1 MAGSSD
7 HGAPRIDVV
16 VALIR
21 DSNGRVLVSRRRP
34 GSHMAGFW
42 EFPGGKRGS
51 GEAARD
57 ALGREL
63 DEELGIRVLSAEP
76 FMSLDHEYPDRD
88 VALDV
93 WTVSA
98 FDGEPRPLEG
108 QQLDWVAPRGL
119 REIGLLPADLAIVDR
134 LVAQAD

>member
-1 MAGSSD
+1 
-7 HGAPRIDVV
+7 
-16 VALIR
+16 
-21 DSNGRVLVSRRRP
+21 
-34 GSHMAGFW
+34 
-42 EFPGGKRGS
+42 
-51 GEAARD
+51 
-57 ALGREL
+57 
-63 DEELGIRVLSAEP
+63 
-76 FMSLDHEYPDRD
+76 MSLDHEYPDRD

-98 FDGEPRPLEG
+98 FDVEPRPLEG

>member
-1 MAGSSD
+1 MAGSSER
-7 HGAPRIDVV
+7 GASRIDVV

-21 DSNGRVLVSRRRP
+21 DASGRVLVSRRQP

-42 EFPGGKRGS
+42 EFPGGKCAL
-51 GEAARD
+51 GEAPRD
-57 ALGREL
+57 ALAREL
-63 DEELGIRVLSAEP
+63 DEELGICLLAAEP
-76 FMSLDHEYPDRD
+76 FMSVDHEYPDRD

-108 QQLDWVAPRGL
+108 QELDWVAPEGL
-119 REIGLLPADLAIVDR
+119 REIGLLPADVAIVER
-134 LVAQAD
+134 LTR

>member
-1 MAGSSD
+1 MAGSSER
-7 HGAPRIDVV
+7 GTSSIDVV

-21 DSNGRVLVSRRRP
+21 DPSGRILVSRRKP

-42 EFPGGKRGS
+42 EFPGGKRAP
-51 GEAARD
+51 GETPRD
-57 ALGREL
+57 ALAREL
-63 DEELGIRVLSAEP
+63 DEELGISVLAAEP
-76 FMSLDHEYPDRD
+76 FMSLAHEYPDRD

-108 QQLDWVAPRGL
+108 QQLEWVAPDSL
-119 REIGLLPADLAIVDR
+119 CEIELLPADVPIVER
-134 LVAQAD
+134 LVG

>member
-7 HGAPRIDVV
+7 RGASRIDVV
-16 VALIR
+16 VALIH
-21 DSNGRVLVSRRRP
+21 DASGRVLVSRRRP

-42 EFPGGKRGS
+42 EFPGGKRAS
-51 GEAARD
+51 GEAPRD
-57 ALGREL
+57 ALAREL
-63 DEELGIRVLSAEP
+63 DEELGICVLAAEP

-98 FDGEPRPLEG
+98 FDGEPRALEG
-108 QQLDWVAPRGL
+108 QQLDWVAPKAL
-119 REIGLLPADLAIVDR
+119 REIGLLPADVAIVER
-134 LVAQAD
+134 LIGSTI

>member
-7 HGAPRIDVV
+7 RDTLRIDVV
-16 VALIR
+16 VALIH
-21 DSNGRVLVSRRRP
+21 DSSGRILVSRRRP

-42 EFPGGKRGS
+42 EFPGGKRAS
-51 GEAARD
+51 GEAPRD
-57 ALGREL
+57 ALAREL
-63 DEELGIRVLSAEP
+63 DEELGISVLAAEP
-76 FMSLDHEYPDRD
+76 FMSLDHAYPDRE

-108 QQLDWVAPRGL
+108 QKLQWVAPEGL
-119 REIGLLPADLAIVDR
+119 REIGLLPADVAIVDR
-134 LVAQAD
+134 LVG

>member
-21 DSNGRVLVSRRRP
+21 DSSGRVLVSRRRP

-42 EFPGGKRGS
+42 EFPGGKRDS

-57 ALGREL
+57 ALAREL
-63 DEELGIRVLSAEP
+63 DEELGICVLSAEP

-108 QQLDWVAPRGL
+108 QQLDWVAPDAL
-119 REIGLLPADLAIVDR
+119 HQIGLLPADVAIVER
-134 LVAQAD
+134 LVD

>member
-1 MAGSSD
+1 MAGCSD
-7 HGAPRIDVV
+7 RETLRIDVV

-21 DSNGRVLVSRRRP
+21 DSIGRILVSRRRP

-42 EFPGGKRGS
+42 EFPGGKRDS

-57 ALGREL
+57 ALAREL
-63 DEELGIRVLSAEP
+63 DEELGIRVLTAEP
-76 FMSLDHEYPDRD
+76 FMSLDHRYPDRD

-108 QQLDWVAPRGL
+108 QQLEWVVPEGL
-119 REIGLLPADLAIVDR
+119 REIGLLPADVEIVER
-134 LVAQAD
+134 LLD